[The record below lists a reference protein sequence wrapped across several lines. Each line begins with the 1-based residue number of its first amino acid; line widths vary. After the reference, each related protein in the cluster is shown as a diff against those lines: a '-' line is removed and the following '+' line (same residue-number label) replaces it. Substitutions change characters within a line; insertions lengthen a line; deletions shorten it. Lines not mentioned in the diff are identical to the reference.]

1 MTDTSDCTQERA
13 ELLFAS
19 AQQLRIGSRV
29 TDGTTGYTIV
39 ALILGKES
47 VRPYYLA
54 DDWETNAQFA
64 WLTQSEM
71 DDEDAVSI
79 PDDPEI
85 AKRARAHAA
94 TEREFVTHHGAN
106 DVLWD
111 NPTSAD
117 QVQCVLEFGEADRV
131 WRIAE
136 SAQRKAARDRALS
149 IAQVAWA
156 AGTQTAAGRLLGL
169 DQSRVSRAVEAAHAA
184 TGGDTT

>member
-1 MTDTSDCTQERA
+1 MATSDYTQERA
-13 ELLFAS
+13 ELLFTS
-19 AQQLRIGSRV
+19 AQQHRIGSRV
-29 TDGTTGYTIV
+29 SDGTTGYTIV
-39 ALILGKES
+39 ALILGPET

-54 DDWETNAQFA
+54 DDWETNTQFA
-64 WLTQSEM
+64 WLTQTEM
-71 DDEDAVSI
+71 DDEDAASI

-94 TEREFVTHHGAN
+94 AEREFVTRYGAE

-117 QVQCVLEFGEADRV
+117 QVRRVLEFGEADRA

-136 SAQRKAARDRALS
+136 SAQREAARERAIR
-149 IAQVAWA
+149 IARVAWA

-169 DQSRVSRAVEAAHAA
+169 DQSRVSRAVETAHAA